1 MGITFHAP
9 ACNFLAGRM
18 RLSVRRF
25 KVEDDGVLAR
35 FRNGGALWGD
45 IQLLK
50 TGVEVRR
57 VRMWRVARSG
67 CTLFRVEELM
77 GRDNEI
83 HIGVFVPVEC
93 VVRRDG

>member
-1 MGITFHAP
+1 M
-9 ACNFLAGRM
+9 RM
-18 RLSVRRF
+18 MAFWRASEMAVPF
-25 KVEDDGVLAR
+25 G
-35 FRNGGALWGD
+35 GD

-67 CTLFRVEELM
+67 CALFRVEELM